1 MLIRANELEE
11 KVWNKTREVLENP
24 EVVLKHLAEATDQ
37 KNIDSL
43 EKDIKELENNLLNY
57 EKRRSNLLEAMELDE
72 FSKNEILDRL
82 NNIKHFRIED
92 EIKLGDLK
100 KTRDNI
106 SSLANAKIKLNHLY
120 NNVMDNLQDSTIE
133 IKAMALDALEIKV
146 YAKGN
151 DTVEIQG
158 IIPLELAS
166 STTAQ
171 TSGCLPSGNTEFLI
185 PFSFCARYTICPN
198 VVSRYNKSRK

>member
-1 MLIRANELEE
+1 LLDFF
-11 KVWNKTREVLENP
+11 
-24 EVVLKHLAEATDQ
+24 LKFSHRNLLSDIAEATDQ

-43 EKDIKELENNLLNY
+43 EKDIRELENNLLNY
-57 EKRRSNLLEAMELDE
+57 EKRRSNLLEAMELGE
-72 FSKNEILDRL
+72 FGKNEILDRL

-151 DTVEIQG
+151 DAVEIQG

-171 TSGCLPSGNTEFLI
+171 TSASQHGDSCPSR
-185 PFSFCARYTICPN
+185 PA
-198 VVSRYNKSRK
+198 

>member
-1 MLIRANELEE
+1 VKPANH
-11 KVWNKTREVLENP
+11 R
-24 EVVLKHLAEATDQ
+24 
-37 KNIDSL
+37 
-43 EKDIKELENNLLNY
+43 
-57 EKRRSNLLEAMELDE
+57 
-72 FSKNEILDRL
+72 
-82 NNIKHFRIED
+82 RIED

-133 IKAMALDALEIKV
+133 IKV

-171 TSGCLPSGNTEFLI
+171 TSASMLSP
-185 PFSFCARYTICPN
+185 A
-198 VVSRYNKSRK
+198 